1 MDGGGTSG
9 TSSPA
14 PQSLPR
20 VTHVAG
26 DVPPTMSPLDV
37 FAMQSRLLAKQLE
50 DSRKDG
56 RRASRLPPLAVADSL
71 AKQRPGYFRALST
84 QTGGIV
90 NSDRAQTGPED
101 GPGNRMEIE
110 SPAFRP
116 KSFYPRMSG
125 VPSIRNGHSPMPSP
139 LAHNEIYSTPTEY
152 HHPRANGDYF
162 GTECTQSPDSFALPR
177 RSMESA
183 QRSSTDKSQES
194 SLGSLHRTTELTR
207 DLSIEST
214 SSRGRYSRSLLPP
227 NPTYAQQT
235 PSLRSVPMDSSD
247 DEHQVSTPGS
257 SISQQR
263 KFSTS
268 SVKSQPQSPLTPF
281 TAAHMRSPSAHSER
295 SLSGRPTFNFS
306 RPLSRSNRPSTEFT
320 SRQASSD
327 SQPSMDY
334 PSRQTSCDGRPSMEL
349 SFGLP
354 SSDSQIQIFG
364 EDGLQTPASF
374 DNEEFF
380 DSKERQNPVVPSY
393 IYAKYSLPRGRML
406 GRDSLPLDEMMPS
419 FEWEESKMQNKTT
432 PIASAPPESNLLLPT
447 PPHSIDSDR
456 PIFDTQK
463 RESTESSRSKTN
475 PRTFERV
482 SADSNG
488 IRPSLEAPERA
499 SEEVAESIPTRP
511 PPIPNSGDQHRRS
524 MTSMNSGST
533 IKAPQRVPSTIADMT
548 ADEHLNKG
556 IDCHERGALK
566 ESTYHLR
573 LAARRNN
580 PTAMLL
586 YALACRHG
594 WGMRQN
600 PQEGVQWLRKAMD
613 CASIE
618 LEYDGDTAN
627 RGRQGDITERK
638 TRRAQ
643 FALSVYELGISHMNG
658 WGTEQDKALALRC
671 FEIASDWGDAD
682 AMAEAG
688 FCYAKGVGC
697 KKDLKKAA
705 RYYRKAEAKGMSMV
719 GNSWYMSPPVSSTTT
734 ADTISCRIYKPKYA
748 DDTDATSEKESRDKS
763 RTRTLFGRKKSVV
776 V

>member
-1 MDGGGTSG
+1 MAQRPTHIDLRSPMDREGMSG

-14 PQSLPR
+14 SQVSPR
-20 VTHVAG
+20 ITHVAG

-50 DSRKDG
+50 ESKKDG
-56 RRASRLPPLAVADSL
+56 RRASRLPPLTVADSL
-71 AKQRPGYFRALST
+71 AKQKPGYFRALSK
-84 QTGGIV
+84 QTGGSTT
-90 NSDRAQTGPED
+90 SDMAQTAPED
-101 GPGNRMEIE
+101 LPGNRIEIE
-110 SPAFRP
+110 SPVFRP

-125 VPSIRNGHSPMPSP
+125 VLPIRGGHSPMPSP

-152 HHPRANGDYF
+152 HHPRLNGDYF
-162 GTECTQSPDSFALPR
+162 GAARAPSPESFVLPR

-183 QRSSTDKSQES
+183 TRSSTDKSGGS
-194 SLGSLHRTTELTR
+194 SFDSLHRKTELTR

-214 SSRGRYSRSLLPP
+214 SSRGRYSQSLLPP
-227 NPTYAQQT
+227 NLPYTRQT

-247 DEHQVSTPGS
+247 EEKQASASGS

-263 KFSTS
+263 KLSIRS
-268 SVKSQPQSPLTPF
+268 AKSRPQSPLTPF
-281 TAAHMRSPSAHSER
+281 TATHMRSPSANSEHSVASSR
-295 SLSGRPTFNFS
+295 LSRPTFNFS
-306 RPLSRSNRPSTEFT
+306 RPVSRSNRPSMEFT
-320 SRQASSD
+320 PRQTSSD

-334 PSRQTSCDGRPSMEL
+334 PSRQTSCDSRPSMEL

-354 SSDSQIQIFG
+354 SSDSQVQIFG

-374 DNEEFF
+374 DNEEYF
-380 DSKERQNPVVPSY
+380 DSKEQQNPAVPSY

-406 GRDSLPLDEMMPS
+406 GRDSLPLDQMMPS
-419 FEWEESKMQNKTT
+419 FEWEQSKVPNQA
-432 PIASAPPESNLLLPT
+432 IATISAAPGINSALPT
-447 PPHSIDSDR
+447 PPHSIESDR
-456 PIFDTQK
+456 PAFDMQE
-463 RESTESSRSKTN
+463 RESAESSRSRVG
-475 PRTFERV
+475 PVTFERT
-482 SADSNG
+482 SAEAKGARS
-488 IRPSLEAPERA
+488 SLEAPERT
-499 SEEVAESIPTRP
+499 SIESSDSRPTRP
-511 PPIPNSGDQHRRS
+511 PPIPTSSDQHRHS

-533 IKAPQRVPSTIADMT
+533 IKAARRASGPSTIADMT
-548 ADEHLNKG
+548 TEEHLNKG
-556 IDCHERGALK
+556 IDCHERGSLK

-573 LAARRNN
+573 LAARQNN

-594 WGMRQN
+594 WGMRPN

-618 LEYDGDTAN
+618 LEYDEDTAN
-627 RGRQGDITERK
+627 RGTQGDVTERK

-643 FALSVYELGISHMNG
+643 FALSVYELGVSHMNG
-658 WGTEQDKALALRC
+658 WGIEQDKALALRC

-705 RYYRKAEAKGMSMV
+705 KYYRKAEAKGMSMV
-719 GNSWYMSPPVSSTTT
+719 GNSWYVFLLGLSLTPTYKVYPGS
-734 ADTISCRIYKPKYA
+734 ISLNMQMNP
-748 DDTDATSEKESRDKS
+748 T
-763 RTRTLFGRKKSVV
+763 
-776 V
+776 